1 MSIKAQD
8 GVDDDHTEAYYLDAD
23 SYASD
28 RAVAYPDAAAVEL
41 TAAAVGY
48 GALTAIDYG
57 YYRACPVV
65 FVVVFAG
72 LLVQMGLWSLYRGC
86 LNK

>member
-1 MSIKAQD
+1 MNIKAQD

-28 RAVAYPDAAAVEL
+28 RSVTYPDAAAAVEL
-41 TAAAVGY
+41 TIAAVGY
-48 GALTAIDYG
+48 GALTAIDCG

-65 FVVVFAG
+65 VVVVFAG
-72 LLVQMGLWSLYRGC
+72 
-86 LNK
+86 